1 MNIYIL
7 TEITKR
13 ELDSNILLA
22 CIAANNNFEVM
33 VSNSDTIKNLNN
45 KKFLKEGIFHT
56 KSLVHGKKKMKL
68 HDEIKMNKMSITSL
82 DEEAGLVY
90 DDLTHF
96 CESRFSNEALSKIEK
111 VFCWGKHDFEVLK
124 SMYPSFIEKFVLSG
138 SPRID
143 ILKNN
148 LKPYWQDNKNEKK
161 SILISSNFNLVN
173 GFLKT
178 SKIIE
183 EIQKQGFFER
193 SKKYKEELE
202 IIIPESLKKFNEFK
216 EMIKQLASYFP
227 EENFIVRPHPME
239 KIDTWENFF
248 SENENIQVN
257 NEGNINFQLQNSK
270 LLIHNS
276 CTTAFQAFMYKI
288 PTLSYE
294 PFESRSQYGK
304 PANKISERIE
314 SINSLKDEVK
324 KILDGNFKTSKKEK
338 REEIFNY
345 KVFISSISLSSELI
359 VDTWKKISEKH
370 INEKNNWKQIKF
382 ELKKIQIKEKF
393 IRFLVQIFKPFKKT
407 YIDRKFQKISE
418 KNISDKVRKICILL
432 KYENIFCEKLSDK
445 SFLIRKIKQ

>member
-45 KKFLKEGIFHT
+45 KKFLKEGVFHT
-56 KSLVHGKKKMKL
+56 KSLVHGQKKTKL
-68 HDEIKMNKMSITSL
+68 HNEIKMNKMSITSL
-82 DEEAGLVY
+82 DEEAGLIY
-90 DDLTHF
+90 DDLTFF
-96 CESRFSNEALSKIEK
+96 CESRFSNEALSKIDK

-124 SMYPSFIEKFVLSG
+124 SMYPTFKEKFVLSG

-148 LKPYWQDNKNEKK
+148 LKPYWQGNKNEKK

-183 EIQKQGFFER
+183 EIKKQGFFER
-193 SKKYKEELE
+193 SQKYKKELDT
-202 IIIPESLKKFNEFK
+202 IIPESLKKFDEFK
-216 EMIKQLASYFP
+216 NMIKQLASSFP
-227 EENFIVRPHPME
+227 EENFIIRPHPME

-248 SENENIQVN
+248 SENKNIQVN
-257 NEGNINFQLQNSK
+257 NEGNINSQLQNCK

-276 CTTAFQAFMYKI
+276 CSTAFHAFMYKI

-294 PFESRSQYGK
+294 PFESKSQYGK
-304 PANKISERIE
+304 PANKISDSIQD
-314 SINSLKDEVK
+314 INSLKNKVR
-324 KILDGNFKTSKKEK
+324 KILTEDFKNLNKEIK
-338 REEIFNY
+338 NEIFNY
-345 KVFISSISLSSELI
+345 KIFISSISLSSELI
-359 VDTWKKISEKH
+359 VETWKKILDSHK
-370 INEKNNWKQIKF
+370 IEKNNWKQIKF
-382 ELKKIQIKEKF
+382 ELKKIQIKEKL
-393 IRFLVQIFKPFKKT
+393 IQLLVKIFKPYKKT
-407 YIDRKFQKISE
+407 YLDRKFEKISE
-418 KNISDKVRKICILL
+418 KNISDKVQKICSLL

-445 SFLIRKIKQ
+445 SFLIRKFK